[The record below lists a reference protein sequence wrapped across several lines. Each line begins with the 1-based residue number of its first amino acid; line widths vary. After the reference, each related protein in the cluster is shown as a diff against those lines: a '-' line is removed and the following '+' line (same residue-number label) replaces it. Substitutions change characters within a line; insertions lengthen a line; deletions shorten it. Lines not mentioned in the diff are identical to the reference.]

1 MCVIGSIFREGGLD
15 DLRESSL
22 GKVCTRA
29 AVPDR
34 KRLLSFFDSM
44 PAARKARMCP
54 GVFAW
59 RPNLREQRRVRAR
72 SSGDRPR
79 NTSIRPGGVVTHPSL
94 HGVPNLSPKSKAGQ
108 RTLSLHIYTGQWTL
122 IGAGGAAM
130 VPPPHAKW
138 RMCGSPV
145 PVGA

>member
-59 RPNLREQRRVRAR
+59 RPNLREQWR
-72 SSGDRPR
+72 
-79 NTSIRPGGVVTHPSL
+79 HPSL
-94 HGVPNLSPKSKAGQ
+94 HG
-108 RTLSLHIYTGQWTL
+108 
-122 IGAGGAAM
+122 GAELVVQIQGPRARPVVVNA
-130 VPPPHAKW
+130 
-138 RMCGSPV
+138 RFRCTYIRGS
-145 PVGA
+145 GR